1 MADAV
6 DLLRKIAHS
15 LADVEE
21 TVACAGTAPEEVPL
35 RPRRWVHES
44 HELSARGPSAKKK
57 SAKKKSAKKKS
68 AKKR

>member
-21 TVACAGTAPEEVPL
+21 TVACAG
-35 RPRRWVHES
+35 S
-44 HELSARGPSAKKK
+44 PSAKKK